1 MDSSVQI
8 LYSRCSRCSAA
19 HETQRRLFDKNWYI
33 PILICQLCNLDTT
46 VKAALTSARLGPGTT
61 LLLSPA
67 WSGHL
72 LPLLR
77 RRSYSLTVTSPI
89 LVNES
94 NYTFTSRDS
103 SLHLM
108 PNSSHPLALL
118 ISSSHLTKIASSFI
132 YPSPRT
138 GAHHG
143 VGNDICRHVMRLLLR
158 TVKTLTDASVRTA
171 KEI

>member
-1 MDSSVQI
+1 M
-8 LYSRCSRCSAA
+8 
-19 HETQRRLFDKNWYI
+19 
-33 PILICQLCNLDTT
+33 
-46 VKAALTSARLGPGTT
+46 KAALTSARLGPGTT

-118 ISSSHLTKIASSFI
+118 ISSHLTKIAFSFI
-132 YPSPRT
+132 YPGPRT
-138 GAHHG
+138 GAHYG
-143 VGNDICRHVMRLLLR
+143 VGNDIIFFYRHVMRLR
-158 TVKTLTDASVRTA
+158 TVKTLTVASVRNCKGDTSA
-171 KEI
+171 FQPSIISAIRESIRNGIVQVDKKSIRRAQSRKPF